1 MRNCDITSPLQNPHI
16 IFILALHRGVKDH
29 KLLWNLDPEVE
40 LLLRHQL
47 DHSSCE
53 ASLLTNH
60 NLRLL
65 TRVGQ
70 QRPDLLPGLQIISL

>member
-1 MRNCDITSPLQNPHI
+1 MRTSPLKDPHI
-16 IFILALHRGVKDH
+16 ILILALHRGVKDD

-47 DHSSCE
+47 DHSSSKT
-53 ASLLTNH
+53 SLLTDH

-70 QRPDLLPGLQIISL
+70 ECADLLPGLQIIML